1 VALWETIVLRSF
13 VFTLVCKITKKNMP
27 LVSVIIPC
35 YNDGHYLDDSVSSI
49 KAQTFGDW
57 EIIIVNDGSTD
68 AATLEKLRS
77 FKDASITVLHKE
89 NGHLS
94 SARNHGIRHAKGEII
109 VTLDADDKFE
119 KTFIAKGVNDLS
131 ADSSIGAVTCYLK
144 SFGLKN
150 FKWRPLGGDV
160 KNFLYRQES
169 CASAM
174 FRKACWEKIG
184 GYDEQ
189 MKSGYEDWEFW
200 IRLTSA
206 GWKVHV
212 IKEYL
217 LNYRITEKS
226 MLLTQSEPK
235 REEIVSYVMEKHR
248 ELYWQQLK
256 DAVIQRK
263 IIDLR
268 NPESTT
274 ILVKNLYWRLTGKKN
289 S

>member
-1 VALWETIVLRSF
+1 
-13 VFTLVCKITKKNMP
+13 MP

-35 YNDGHYLDDSVSSI
+35 YNDGHYLDDSVSSA
-49 KAQTFGDW
+49 KAQTFTDI

-68 AATLEKLRS
+68 EATLKKLRS
-77 FKDASITVLHKE
+77 FNDPLITVLHKE

-94 SARNHGIRHAKGEII
+94 SARNHGIRHAKGQVI

-119 KTFIAKGVNDLS
+119 NIFIEKGVNVLNTEK
-131 ADSSIGAVTCYLK
+131 SIGAVTCYLK
-144 SFGLKN
+144 SFGLKKY
-150 FKWRPLGGDV
+150 KWKPLGGDL

-174 FRKACWEKIG
+174 FRKECWEKAG

-200 IRLTSA
+200 IRLTAS

-212 IKEYL
+212 LKEYL
-217 LNYRITEKS
+217 LHYRVTGKS

-235 REEIVSYVMEKHR
+235 REAIVNYVMEKHK

-274 ILVKNLYWRLTGKKN
+274 VLLKNLYWRLTKK

>member
-1 VALWETIVLRSF
+1 
-13 VFTLVCKITKKNMP
+13 MP

-35 YNDGHYLDDSVSSI
+35 YNDGQYLDDSVSSI
-49 KAQTFGDW
+49 KKQTFTDL
-57 EIIIVNDGSTD
+57 EIIIVNDGSTEES
-68 AATLEKLRS
+68 TLKRLS
-77 FKDASITVLHKE
+77 LFNDPQVTVLHKE

-94 SARNHGIRHAKGEII
+94 SARNHGIRHARGAVI

-119 KTFIAKGVNDLS
+119 KTFIEKGVSVLQRDVS
-131 ADSSIGAVTCYLK
+131 TGAVTCYLK
-144 SFGLKN
+144 SFGLKRY
-150 FKWRPLGGDV
+150 KWKPLGGDL

-174 FRKACWEKIG
+174 FRKECWEKVK

-200 IRLTSA
+200 LRLTSA

-212 IKEYL
+212 LKEYL
-217 LNYRITEKS
+217 LNYRVTGKS

-235 REEIVSYVMEKHR
+235 REAIVNYIMEKHK
-248 ELYWQQLK
+248 EIYWHQLK
-256 DAVIQRK
+256 DAVVQKK

-268 NPESTT
+268 SPESTT
-274 ILVKNLYWRLTGKKN
+274 VLIKNLYWRFIKKN
-289 S
+289 P

>member
-1 VALWETIVLRSF
+1 
-13 VFTLVCKITKKNMP
+13 MP

-35 YNDGHYLDDSVSSI
+35 YNDGNYLDDAVTS
-49 KAQTFGDW
+49 ALQQTFTDIQ
-57 EIIIVNDGSTD
+57 IIIVNDGSDDKDTIQ
-68 AATLEKLRS
+68 KLHS
-77 FKDASITVLHKE
+77 FNNPLITVLHKE

-94 SARNHGIRHAKGEII
+94 SARNHGIRYASGKYI

-119 KTFIAKGVNDLS
+119 KTFIEKALNVLQKEAS
-131 ADSSIGAVTCYLK
+131 AGAVTCYLK
-144 SFGLKN
+144 SFGLKSYRW
-150 FKWRPLGGDV
+150 KPLGGDV

-174 FRKACWEKIG
+174 FRKECWEKVG

-189 MKSGYEDWEFW
+189 MKTGYEDWEFW
-200 IRLTSA
+200 IRLTAA

-212 IKEYL
+212 LKEYL
-217 LNYRITEKS
+217 LNYRVTGKS
-226 MLLTQSEPK
+226 MFLTESEPR
-235 REEIVSYVMEKHR
+235 REAIVNYIMEKHR

-256 DAVIQRK
+256 EAVTQRK

-274 ILVKNLYWRLTGKKN
+274 LLWKNLYWRIVKKK
-289 S
+289 

>member
-1 VALWETIVLRSF
+1 
-13 VFTLVCKITKKNMP
+13 MP

-35 YNDGHYLDDSVSSI
+35 YNDGHYLDDSVSSA
-49 KAQTFGDW
+49 KAQTFTDI

-68 AATLEKLRS
+68 EATIQKLRS
-77 FKDASITVLHKE
+77 FNDPLITVLHKE

-94 SARNHGIRHAKGEII
+94 SARNYGIRQAKGQFI

-119 KTFIAKGVNDLS
+119 KTFIEKGVTVLQQDAS
-131 ADSSIGAVTCYLK
+131 AGAVTCYLK
-144 SFGLKN
+144 SFGLKKY
-150 FKWRPLGGDV
+150 KWKPLGGDL

-174 FRKACWEKIG
+174 FRKECWEKTG
-184 GYDEQ
+184 GYDER

-200 IRLTSA
+200 IHLTAS

-212 IKEYL
+212 LKEYL
-217 LNYRITEKS
+217 LNYRVTDKS

-235 REEIVSYVMEKHR
+235 RETIVSFIMEKHK

-256 DAVIQRK
+256 EAVIQRK

-268 NPESTT
+268 NPESMSV
-274 ILVKNLYWRLTGKKN
+274 LLKNLYWRITKKK
-289 S
+289 

>member
-1 VALWETIVLRSF
+1 
-13 VFTLVCKITKKNMP
+13 MP

-35 YNDGHYLDDSVSSI
+35 YNDGQYLDDSVGSVKQQAFTDI
-49 KAQTFGDW
+49 

-68 AATLEKLRS
+68 ETTIRKLNS
-77 FKDASITVLHKE
+77 FHDTQITVLHKE

-94 SARNHGIRHAKGEII
+94 SARNHGIKHAKGEII

-119 KTFIAKGVNDLS
+119 ATFIEKGVTVLKQDAS
-131 ADSSIGAVTCYLK
+131 VGAVTCYLR
-144 SFGLKN
+144 SFGLRKYS
-150 FKWRPLGGDV
+150 WRPLGGDI
-160 KNFLYRQES
+160 KNFLFRQES

-174 FRKACWEKIG
+174 FRKECWEKTG

-212 IKEYL
+212 LKEYL
-217 LNYRITEKS
+217 LNYRVTEKS

-235 REEIVSYVMEKHR
+235 REAIVNYIMEKHK

-274 ILVKNLYWRLTGKKN
+274 VLLKNLYWRLTGKKK
-289 S
+289 

>member
-1 VALWETIVLRSF
+1 
-13 VFTLVCKITKKNMP
+13 MP

-35 YNDGHYLDDSVSSI
+35 YNDGHYLDDSVGSV
-49 KAQTFGDW
+49 KKQTFTDT
-57 EIIIVNDGSTD
+57 EIIIVNDGSSD
-68 AATLEKLRS
+68 ESTLQKLRS
-77 FKDASITVLHKE
+77 FNDPLITVLHKE

-109 VTLDADDKFE
+109 VTLDADDKYE
-119 KTFIAKGVNDLS
+119 KTFVEKGVNVLRSDN
-131 ADSSIGAVTCYLK
+131 SIGAVTCYLK
-144 SFGLKN
+144 SFGLKQY
-150 FKWRPLGGDV
+150 KWKPLGGDL

-174 FRKACWEKIG
+174 FRKECWERSG

-200 IRLTSA
+200 IRLTSS

-212 IKEYL
+212 LKEYL
-217 LNYRITEKS
+217 LNYRVTEKS
-226 MLLTQSEPK
+226 MLLTQSEPR
-235 REEIVSYVMEKHR
+235 REEIVNYIMEKHK
-248 ELYWQQLK
+248 ELYWRELK

-274 ILVKNLYWRLTGKKN
+274 VLLKNLYWRVIKKKK
-289 S
+289 